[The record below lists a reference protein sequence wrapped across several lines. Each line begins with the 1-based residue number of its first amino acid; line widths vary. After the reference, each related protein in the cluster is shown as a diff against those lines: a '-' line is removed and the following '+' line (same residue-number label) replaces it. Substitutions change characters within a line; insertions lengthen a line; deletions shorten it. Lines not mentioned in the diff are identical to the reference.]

1 MTASQRMFAAWYDRA
16 MARYETY
23 IAQRKQRLFADLSG
37 TVLEIGP
44 GTGANLPHLPRGC
57 RWIGVEPNPHMRAPL
72 SQRLDRLDL
81 EAEIQ
86 PVAAEDLQTPDGSI
100 DAVIATLT
108 LCSVRRPQ
116 RVLSEI
122 RRVLRPGGQFCY
134 IEHLAAAQ
142 GSWARRG
149 QQLVAPLWSWLGDG
163 CRLDRETDAAIQAGG
178 FTAVEMDHFRV
189 PRFVLPRVV
198 ALQVSGTAIR

>member
-1 MTASQRMFAAWYDRA
+1 MTAYQQMFAAWYDRA

-86 PVAAEDLQTPDGSI
+86 PVAAEDLQAADGSI

-116 RVLSEI
+116 RVLD
-122 RRVLRPGGQFCY
+122 R
-134 IEHLAAAQ
+134 
-142 GSWARRG
+142 
-149 QQLVAPLWSWLGDG
+149 D
-163 CRLDRETDAAIQAGG
+163 RLLE
-178 FTAVEMDHFRV
+178 
-189 PRFVLPRVV
+189 L
-198 ALQVSGTAIR
+198 VSGRSLGGVFDRSIDVQISRLRRKIEQDPSNPTLIKTIRNGGYILAEHVNT